1 MEDFG
6 YQDLVPS
13 SWFIIVLNVSKWHF
27 KQDYGFINDLF
38 EEFVWVFLSP
48 FKFINE
54 AKLHVSLIILL
65 LITEHVI
72 IIFSNVF
79 R

>member
-1 MEDFG
+1 MEYFG
-6 YQDLVPS
+6 YQDLVAI

-38 EEFVWVFLSP
+38 EEFFWVSLPFLM
-48 FKFINE
+48 FINE
-54 AKLHVSLIILL
+54 AKLQVSLIILL
-65 LITEHVI
+65 LITDHVI